1 MSKKSFIIFIII
13 LILSIAIAI
22 GLPVVAWGFGNSAIS
37 DGFPFKWTKFSFL
50 GSESN
55 YTALGIDI
63 VLWFIVVWFSWKLIE
78 KLWRRLHHY
87 RQSR

>member
-1 MSKKSFIIFIII
+1 MSKKSFIISIII
-13 LILSIAIAI
+13 LILSIAVAI
-22 GLPVVAWGFGNSAIS
+22 GLPIIAWGFGNLAIS

-63 VLWFIVVWFSWKLIE
+63 VFWFIVIWFSRKLIE
-78 KLWRRLHHY
+78 KPWKKLRHH
-87 RQSR
+87 